1 MAGLMDEAKS
11 AEAQIKE
18 AAWTYTGWAVLLILV
33 FLGGVG
39 LAYTQWGD
47 APRLRQQVET
57 LTATISGVRTERE
70 NLQHHVGRCERELEA
85 LKKQQP
91 VPAPG

>member
-1 MAGLMDEAKS
+1 MDEAKS

-47 APRLRQQVET
+47 APRLRRHVQE
-57 LTATISGVRTERE
+57 LTATISGIRTERE
-70 NLQHHVGRCERELEA
+70 NLQHSVGRCERELEA
-85 LKKQQP
+85 LKERTAA
-91 VPAPG
+91 APPG